1 VTEIIVDMALEL
13 DDAEIAAAIL
23 RTNAILFELESSR
36 DLLGYAG
43 MTSRILRYS
52 SGGGRHL
59 VASPAASNSHGRA
72 WDKPWTGLESLTSL
86 ASLRRG

>member
-1 VTEIIVDMALEL
+1 MTEIIVDMALEL

-36 DLLGYAG
+36 DLLGYVG

-52 SGGGRHL
+52 SDGGK
-59 VASPAASNSHGRA
+59 ASSRQPGSLQFS
-72 WDKPWTGLESLTSL
+72 WTRVGQ
-86 ASLRRG
+86 AMDGP